1 MKFRL
6 IYKPSTMGSGPLFN
20 SIQEKIIA
28 FRQEEQNLWSIT
40 FQNSQTFEQRCK
52 ISGCILTWRSK
63 QNWNLKLGSQTHK
76 FEYYISCPV

>member
-6 IYKPSTMGSGPLFN
+6 YKPSTMGSGPLFN

-40 FQNSQTFEQRCK
+40 FQNSQTFDVNLLPK
-52 ISGCILTWRSK
+52 NGARSVDVFLLGD
-63 QNWNLKLGSQTHK
+63 QNKTGT
-76 FEYYISCPV
+76 

>member
-40 FQNSQTFEQRCK
+40 FRNSQTFDVNLLPNN
-52 ISGCILTWRSK
+52 GARSVDAFLLGD
-63 QNWNLKLGSQTHK
+63 QNKTGT
-76 FEYYISCPV
+76 